1 MKLTK
6 PGQLRTSQLLPGVGR
21 TLGRVT
27 ALIRARKAKNMTHAG
42 RRSILAVLGI
52 LLCAPAGGGSADTKA
67 DAKSIEDSVL
77 AVSAEMTRAGEA
89 LDADRL
95 FSYMLETDKGSVI
108 QNGVVLATR
117 QEALERVRSNLRG
130 ISKIQYH
137 WKRQYVAVLSPE
149 VALLTAEGESVV
161 NTTAGYAFTA
171 PFAQTVVFVLRA
183 GEWKAIHAHQSS
195 PRGQ

>member
-1 MKLTK
+1 
-6 PGQLRTSQLLPGVGR
+6 
-21 TLGRVT
+21 
-27 ALIRARKAKNMTHAG
+27 MTHAR
-42 RRSILAVLGI
+42 RRSTLIVLGI
-52 LLCAPAGGGSADTKA
+52 LLCLASGGGLADTRDDTKSVE
-67 DAKSIEDSVL
+67 DAVL

-89 LDADRL
+89 VDAERL

-137 WKRQYVAVLSPE
+137 WKRQHVTVLSPQ
-149 VALLTAEGESVV
+149 VALLTAEGDSVV
-161 NTTAGYAFTA
+161 NTIAGDTFTA

-195 PRGQ
+195 PRAR

>member
-1 MKLTK
+1 
-6 PGQLRTSQLLPGVGR
+6 V
-21 TLGRVT
+21 
-27 ALIRARKAKNMTHAG
+27 THAE
-42 RRSILAVLGI
+42 RRSILIVFGI
-52 LLCAPAGGGSADTKA
+52 LLCVSAGGGSAETTT
-67 DAKSIEDSVL
+67 DAKAISDAVL

-89 LDADRL
+89 VDADRL

-137 WKRQYVAVLSPE
+137 WKRQYVTVLSPE
-149 VALLTAEGESVV
+149 AALLTAEGESVV
-161 NTTAGYAFTA
+161 NTTAGDTFTA

-183 GEWKAIHAHQSS
+183 GGWKAIHAHQSS